1 MTTGQPILK
10 CCDINIRTF
19 MAAMFNQQYDGV
31 GGADN
36 WEIVYTEY
44 IDLSGIGETQ
54 QYHLLCNIHNT
65 QKRITAVQGY
75 INIKK
80 RWFALHNEPFE
91 PALTDLRKYG
101 HRLTWDIGNPKQFI
115 QQLEMCEIKEK
126 TQIAELDG
134 YMKEL
139 EDLKKDG
146 PKVTTDARKEFIKQ
160 MNRLGKHGYKIDKD
174 KTDMEEYSLMIKEYD
189 EELKQRLLDNE
200 NLKK

>member
-65 QKRITAVQGY
+65 QKRITAV
-75 INIKK
+75 
-80 RWFALHNEPFE
+80 
-91 PALTDLRKYG
+91 
-101 HRLTWDIGNPKQFI
+101 
-115 QQLEMCEIKEK
+115 
-126 TQIAELDG
+126 
-134 YMKEL
+134 
-139 EDLKKDG
+139 
-146 PKVTTDARKEFIKQ
+146 
-160 MNRLGKHGYKIDKD
+160 
-174 KTDMEEYSLMIKEYD
+174 
-189 EELKQRLLDNE
+189 
-200 NLKK
+200 